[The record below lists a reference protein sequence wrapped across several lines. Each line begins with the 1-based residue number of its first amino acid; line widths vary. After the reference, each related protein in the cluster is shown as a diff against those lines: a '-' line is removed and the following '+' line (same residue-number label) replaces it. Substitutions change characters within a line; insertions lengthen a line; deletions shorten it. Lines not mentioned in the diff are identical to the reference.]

1 MVGERIAFGSLL
13 RYTGV
18 EKEERRSVRVLLSRI
33 SFVAPQP
40 EAYTASWETNKQQGT
55 ALSVTINFRTN
66 TTQMAGGREVL
77 PFSVKL

>member
-1 MVGERIAFGSLL
+1 MHAELAFESLL
-13 RYTGV
+13 RYTGA
-18 EKEERRSVRVLLSRI
+18 EEEERRSVRVLLSRI

-40 EAYTASWETNKQQGT
+40 EASTASWETNKQQGT
-55 ALSVTINFRTN
+55 ALSSVTINFRTN